1 MNIKEQ
7 EARVVMEEMVQRRM
21 DNTGETRDESIKCII
36 RYLES
41 INNDTH

>member
-7 EARVVMEEMVQRRM
+7 EARGVIEEMIQRRM
-21 DNTGETRDESIKCII
+21 DNTGETRDESIKHII